1 MPRGPVLGKQK
12 QEDRCR
18 FKASLV
24 YTVGSRLHPKTL
36 SQNDKKSR
44 EQHNDQIPDW
54 GMIVNTQGWK
64 ETEEYQAREPG
75 GWTNQMMMGHI
86 SDFFL

>member
-44 EQHNDQIPDW
+44 EQHNDQIPD
-54 GMIVNTQGWK
+54 
-64 ETEEYQAREPG
+64 
-75 GWTNQMMMGHI
+75 
-86 SDFFL
+86 